1 MDTLLHLLKQNA
13 RLTSSELASILDVT
27 AGEVEEQ
34 IKEYERTGII
44 NGYSAIIDEE
54 AADQDSVTAFI
65 ELKVTPQPNFGFD
78 DIASTIMQFDEVDSV
93 YLLSGEYDLSVT
105 ISGRNLR
112 DIALFVA
119 QRLAPLNGVLAT
131 STHFVLRR
139 YKERGIF
146 LMKEDTDERGLISL

>member
-13 RLTSSELASILDVT
+13 RLSNNELASILDVT
-27 AGEVEEQ
+27 AEEVADQ

-119 QRLAPLNGVLAT
+119 QRLAPLSCVLAT

>member
-13 RLTSSELASILDVT
+13 RLSNNELASILDVT
-27 AGEVEEQ
+27 AEEVADQ
-34 IKEYERTGII
+34 IKKYERTGII

>member
-1 MDTLLHLLKQNA
+1 MDTLLHLLKQNS
-13 RLTSSELASILDVT
+13 RLSNDELASILDIT
-27 AGEVEEQ
+27 AEEVADK

-54 AADQDSVTAFI
+54 AADQNSVTAFI

-146 LMKEDTDERGLISL
+146 LMKDDTDERRLISL

>member
-13 RLTSSELASILDVT
+13 RLSNNELASILDVT
-27 AGEVEEQ
+27 AEEVAEQ